1 MKVFSGAIL
10 GLTALAKM
18 VLADSEAFYF
28 LSIRSASMYH
38 MSSVFEDNGALKLG
52 GSTADALSAVVTD
65 DGKLKLSNGHYAVV
79 DAKGAFTAGS
89 ADKASTGFSISRG
102 YVTYK
107 GNSGFY
113 PVGSSSPYELTL
125 EQPGATSI
133 SVALR
138 AQSVTGA
145 SSVDDFEPAEGAARS
160 AAPAAGAGPAANA
173 TAPVANGTAPATNG
187 TAPAGGF
194 ANVTVTATGY
204 HTVIQTIT
212 SCENNGGKCTVL
224 TTTGPAPVPV
234 STAPGSSAPHSSAPV
249 SSAPV
254 SSAPHSSAPHSSAPS
269 TSASS
274 TIPIETQTGNGAAKA
289 VVGLGAGVLAAAAML
304 I

>member
-18 VLADSEAFYF
+18 VLADSDEFYF

-52 GSTADALSAVVTD
+52 GTQATALKGVVTD

-79 DAKGAFTAGS
+79 DDKGAFTAGS
-89 ADKASTGFSISRG
+89 EDKASTGFSVKRG

-107 GNSGFY
+107 GSSGFY
-113 PVGSSSPYELTL
+113 PVGTSSPYDL
-125 EQPGATSI
+125 SI
-133 SVALR
+133 EAPDASAVSVALR
-138 AQSVTGA
+138 AQSATGGA
-145 SSVDDFEPAEGAARS
+145 AVEDFEPKEGAAPKEGGATRS
-160 AAPAAGAGPAANA
+160 GKPEQA
-173 TAPVANGTAPATNG
+173 ATNG
-187 TAPAGGF
+187 TAPDAGNGNGF
-194 ANVTVTATGY
+194 ANVTATVTGH

-224 TTTGPAPVPV
+224 TTTGPA
-234 STAPGSSAPHSSAPV
+234 SAPASSAPASSAPA
-249 SSAPV
+249 SSAPA
-254 SSAPHSSAPHSSAPS
+254 SSAPASSVPAT
-269 TSASS
+269 TSATSS
-274 TIPIETQTGNGAAKA
+274 QPIQVQTGNGAGKA